1 MSEQIGSSAKQSVA
15 FLGLGTMGSG
25 MARRLMAA
33 GFPLA
38 VYNRDA
44 AKTDPFGAEG
54 ARVAASPKE
63 SAAGADIIVSM
74 VADDAASRGVWLG
87 ENGALAGA
95 RAGAVLIE
103 SSTLSVDWV
112 KELADIA
119 KQRGF
124 EFIDAPVTGSKPQAA
139 SGELCFLV
147 GGKAETLEKARPAL
161 QAMSR
166 AIIHLGPTGSGAL
179 LKLINNFLGG
189 VQTASLAEAVSMV
202 ERGGLNREKA
212 IDVLKNGAPGSPMLK
227 VLSDRMT
234 SSDYR
239 PNFLTRLMAKDLT
252 YAIDEARK
260 HSLELTTAK
269 AALEVFKNAVAQ
281 GHGEKDMSS
290 IVEQFRRV

>member
-1 MSEQIGSSAKQSVA
+1 
-15 FLGLGTMGSG
+15 MGSG
-25 MARRLMAA
+25 MARRLLGA

-44 AKTDPFGAEG
+44 AKAGPFGAEG

-63 SAAGADIIVSM
+63 AAGGADIIVSM

-87 ENGALAGA
+87 GNGALAGA

-112 KELADIA
+112 KELAGLA
-119 KQRGF
+119 KERGL

-147 GGKAETLEKARPAL
+147 GGQAETLEKARPAL

-166 AIIHLGPTGSGAL
+166 AVIHLGPIGSGAL

-212 IDVLKNGAPGSPMLK
+212 MEVLKNGAPGSPMLK

-234 SSDYR
+234 SNDYR

-290 IVEQFRRV
+290 IVEQFRKV